1 MPVALDR
8 GAMLRDFAITLPS
21 GARRLLSDFRGRRL
35 LVLVFAGDSDAA
47 TESLLSDLAADP
59 AELDYQEALV
69 VAIGHNH
76 PHGFATAA
84 ESPRDFYSAEQAGQ
98 PSAAVFITDRYGEI
112 CFAARAA
119 RNENLPTAAEVFSW
133 LDFINRQCPE

>member
-1 MPVALDR
+1 
-8 GAMLRDFAITLPS
+8 MLRDFAITLPS

-35 LVLVFAGDSDAA
+35 LVLIFAGESDAA
-47 TESLLSDLAADP
+47 TEALLSDLAAAP
-59 AELDYQEALV
+59 AELEYQEALV
-69 VAIGHNH
+69 VAIGHNN

-84 ESPRDFYSAEQAGQ
+84 EAPRDFYSAELSGR
-98 PSAAVFITDRYGEI
+98 PVPAVFITDRYGEI

-119 RNENLPTAAEVFSW
+119 CKENLPTAAEVFSW